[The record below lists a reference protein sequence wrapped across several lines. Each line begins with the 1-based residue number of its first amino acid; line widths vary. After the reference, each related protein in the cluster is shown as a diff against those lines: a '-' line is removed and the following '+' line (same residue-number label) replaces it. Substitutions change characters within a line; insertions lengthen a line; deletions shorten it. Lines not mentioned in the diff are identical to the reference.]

1 MEYRREGA
9 VREADGFVHA
19 CCAAAAVMAADDV
32 EVEEAAGNTPMML

>member
-19 CCAAAAVMAADDV
+19 CCAPAAAMAAEDV
-32 EVEEAAGNTPMML
+32 EVEEVAGG